1 MRKRGKV
8 EEVERDDRKEITDG
22 VGRGSGGARVVGIQ
36 RVQERAKSVKV
47 V

>member
-1 MRKRGKV
+1 MRKRRKV
-8 EEVERDDRKEITDG
+8 EEVERDNGKEITDG
-22 VGRGSGGARVVGIQ
+22 VGRGSGGARAVGIE

>member
-1 MRKRGKV
+1 MEEIERVAGKL
-8 EEVERDDRKEITDG
+8 KTDG
-22 VGRGSGGARVVGIQ
+22 VGRGSGGARAVGIE